1 MFSRSA
7 NYYDELYN
15 TLGKDYSKEAKK
27 IAVFIKAHL
36 KTGGKQLLDVGCG
49 TGHHAGL
56 LSKHY
61 QVHGLDLDPNI
72 LSVAH
77 KKHPKIPF
85 YRGNMI
91 DFKLN
96 KRYDIIVSLFSSIG
110 YVQTKNNLN
119 KTIKNLAHHL
129 NSGGVMLI
137 EPWFSPDEWNVGKV
151 FTLHVDQPNLKIT
164 RMSHSTRKGHL
175 SILEFHYLIGTK
187 KGIKHQVE
195 THKLG
200 LFFKEDYLDSFHKA
214 DLKVIHD
221 PKGLDGRGLYIGI
234 KP

>member
-7 NYYDELYN
+7 KYYDELYN
-15 TLGKDYSKEAKK
+15 ALGKDYSKEVKK
-27 IAVFIKAHL
+27 IVTLIKKYL
-36 KTGGKQLLDVGCG
+36 KTGGKQLLDAGCG

-72 LSVAH
+72 LSVAR
-77 KKHPKIPF
+77 KRYPKIPF
-85 YRGNMI
+85 HKGNMI

-110 YVQTKNNLN
+110 YVQTKSNLN
-119 KTIKNLAHHL
+119 KTVKNLAHHL
-129 NSGGVMLI
+129 NSGGIMLI
-137 EPWFSPDEWNVGKV
+137 EPWFSPDEWNAGKV
-151 FTLHVDQPNLKIT
+151 FTLHVNQPDLKIT
-164 RMSHSTRKGHL
+164 RMSHSSRKGRV
-175 SILEFHYLIGTK
+175 SILEFQYLIGTK
-187 KGIKHQVE
+187 KGIEHQIE

-200 LFFKEDYLDSFHKA
+200 LFFKEDYLGAFQKA
-214 DLKVIHD
+214 GLKVIHD
-221 PKGLDGRGLYIGI
+221 SRGLDGRGLYIGV